1 MSFVVNQN
9 PSVLTLSRQ
18 GPDATA
24 AMQTVI
30 AAAGAEAGIID
41 PKANAD
47 GSNMFKEEK
56 YKWKLG
62 NIGRLP

>member
-1 MSFVVNQN
+1 MSFVAKQN
-9 PSVLTLSRQ
+9 PSVVTLFRQ

-47 GSNMFKEEK
+47 GSNMFKEK
-56 YKWKLG
+56 NTNGSLG
-62 NIGRLP
+62 IL